1 MQLVPR
7 ASPQRAPGAHFVS
20 GLTHPGVP
28 NPPGHSSERGPSEGH
43 APSPRGTRRAV
54 SACTSGARSV
64 GQIPI
69 RRRALMAPSNL
80 SKRFKL
86 ALALLT
92 AVATSGAIPAAAAT
106 TLDTC
111 GYIFKSTDPRT
122 YVAFSESTVLRAF
135 SPKGSVRA
143 EPGLTIKVWYNDE
156 HALTL
161 GVRRVV
167 VKTRT
172 GTTTTD
178 YPFTTLATNALDP
191 ARNNWNLG
199 SGDPA
204 PAGLSNEG
212 WSAEIR
218 WNVDD
223 LVAAGKMIPG
233 HTYRLQFM
241 VHDGDQNSTGG
252 DSGEGCVNVQPYC
265 TTAADCNDRNACTA
279 DSCSAGVCSY
289 TPIAGCKL
297 CTTAADCNDGNAC
310 TTDSCNAGVC
320 QNTAIAGCKL
330 CTTATDC
337 DDQNA
342 CTTDAC
348 NGGVCQST
356 PIAGCKLCTTD
367 TDCEDQNVCTYDTC
381 NGGVCSNAA
390 IDGCKP
396 CTTTADCDDQNA
408 CTVDS
413 CDDGVCPNTSI

>member
-1 MQLVPR
+1 WK
-7 ASPQRAPGAHFVS
+7 GAV
-20 GLTHPGVP
+20 
-28 NPPGHSSERGPSEGH
+28 
-43 APSPRGTRRAV
+43 
-54 SACTSGARSV
+54 
-64 GQIPI
+64 
-69 RRRALMAPSNL
+69 
-80 SKRFKL
+80 
-86 ALALLT
+86 
-92 AVATSGAIPAAAAT
+92 
-106 TLDTC
+106 
-111 GYIFKSTDPRT
+111 RT
-122 YVAFSESTVLRAF
+122 V
-135 SPKGSVRA
+135 
-143 EPGLTIKVWYNDE
+143 D
-156 HALTL
+156 
-161 GVRRVV
+161 
-167 VKTRT
+167 KTRSPAFIT
-172 GTTTTD
+172 V
-178 YPFTTLATNALDP
+178 TNDLDP
-191 ARNNWNLG
+191 VRNYWNLG

-218 WNVDD
+218 WSVDD

-310 TTDSCNAGVC
+310 TTDSCNAGAC
-320 QNTAIAGCKL
+320 HNTAIAGCKP
-330 CTTATDC
+330 CTTAADC
-337 DDQNA
+337 DDQN
-342 CTTDAC
+342 
-348 NGGVCQST
+348 
-356 PIAGCKLCTTD
+356 
-367 TDCEDQNVCTYDTC
+367 VCTSDTC

-413 CDDGVCPNTSI
+413 CDGGVCSNTSNEGC